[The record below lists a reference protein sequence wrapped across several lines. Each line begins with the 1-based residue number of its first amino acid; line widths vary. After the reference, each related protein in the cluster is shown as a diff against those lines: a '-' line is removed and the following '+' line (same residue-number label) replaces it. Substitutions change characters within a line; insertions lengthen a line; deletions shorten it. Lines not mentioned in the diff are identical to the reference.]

1 MWNLIIKDFIVQKT
15 NIKFILI
22 YALAGSL
29 FFASSGGG
37 AYVMIPMILSY
48 MYLLGGLG
56 QDDKNNSEF
65 LLNSLPVSRE
75 SIVYAKYLSVII
87 FGVIAII
94 LTIGGTFIMS
104 SIGLSKITDNMRM
117 EHVVGF
123 LFGIMV
129 FMAINFPLYF
139 KYGYAKLRYF
149 NFGIVILFLISPII
163 FKFLK
168 DNINLNNS
176 FILSMKA
183 KILSLSDTQVGIF
196 IICIALFIYVLS
208 LAISLNIYKKKEF

>member
-1 MWNLIIKDFIVQKT
+1 MWNLVIKDFVVQKT

-29 FFASSGGG
+29 FFATLGDG
-37 AYVMIPMILSY
+37 AYIMIPMMLSY
-48 MYLLGGLG
+48 TYLLGGLG

-65 LLNSLPVSRE
+65 LLNSLPVSRD

-87 FGVIAII
+87 FSAIAIV
-94 LTIGGTFIMS
+94 LTMGGIFIMS
-104 SIGLSKITDNMRM
+104 SIGLSKMTGNMRA
-117 EHVVGF
+117 ENIVGF
-123 LFGIMV
+123 LFGIMI

-149 NFGIVILFLISPII
+149 NFGIFILFLISPII
-163 FKFLK
+163 IKFLK
-168 DNINLNNS
+168 DNINFNS
-176 FILSMKA
+176 PFMLSMRTKL
-183 KILSLSDTQVGIF
+183 LSLSDTQIGIF
-196 IICIALFIYVLS
+196 IICIALFIYMAS

>member
-1 MWNLIIKDFIVQKT
+1 MWNLVIKDFVVQKT

-22 YALAGSL
+22 YALAGVL
-29 FFASSGGG
+29 FFGTLGEG
-37 AYVMIPMILSY
+37 AYVMIPMMLSY

-87 FGVIAII
+87 FGAIAII
-94 LTIGGTFIMS
+94 LTMGGAFIMS
-104 SIGLSKITDNMRM
+104 SIGLSKVQGNMKI
-117 EHVVGF
+117 EHIVGF
-123 LFGIMV
+123 ISALTI

-139 KYGYAKLRYF
+139 KYGYAKLRYL
-149 NFGIVILFLISPII
+149 NMGIFMLFLVAPII
-163 FKFLK
+163 IKLIN
-168 DNINLNNS
+168 DNINFNNP
-176 FILSMKA
+176 FILSIKE
-183 KILSLSDTQVGIF
+183 KILSLSDAQIGIV
-196 IICIALFIYVLS
+196 IICIVLFIYLLS